1 MKKKLFI
8 TLLAVVMAVSC
19 AFGLAACGSKV
30 DGTYYAYIDGA
41 KQEGMVMKLDDGKIT
56 LTQSAV
62 GQEVSMEGTYTVDG
76 DTVSVTVTVMG
87 ISTTQKLTKVSDGV
101 LKGEEKGTVV
111 YYCPDGKTPPSEEND
126 DNEHTLVG

>member
-19 AFGLAACGSKV
+19 VFGLAACGAKV
-30 DGTYYAYIDGA
+30 DGTYYAYVDGA

-56 LTQSAV
+56 LTQSAM
-62 GQEVSMEGTYTVDG
+62 GQEISMEGTYTVDG

-101 LKGEEKGTVV
+101 LKSEDDGVTV
-111 YYCPDGKTPPSEEND
+111 YYCQDGKTPPAED
-126 DNEHTLVG
+126 GDNEHTLVG

>member
-8 TLLAVVMAVSC
+8 TLLAVVMMLSC
-19 AFGLAACGSKV
+19 VLGLAACGANV
-30 DGTYYAYIDGA
+30 DGTYYAYVNGVKQDG
-41 KQEGMVMKLDDGKIT
+41 MTMKLDGGKIT

-76 DTVSVTVTVMG
+76 DTVSVTVSVMG

-101 LKGEEKGTVV
+101 LKSEDDGTIV
-111 YYCPDGKTPPSEEND
+111 YYCKDGKTPPSEDGD

>member
-1 MKKKLFI
+1 
-8 TLLAVVMAVSC
+8 
-19 AFGLAACGSKV
+19 
-30 DGTYYAYIDGA
+30 
-41 KQEGMVMKLDDGKIT
+41 
-56 LTQSAV
+56 
-62 GQEVSMEGTYTVDG
+62 MEGTYTVDG

-111 YYCPDGKTPPSEEND
+111 YYCQDGKTPPSEEND